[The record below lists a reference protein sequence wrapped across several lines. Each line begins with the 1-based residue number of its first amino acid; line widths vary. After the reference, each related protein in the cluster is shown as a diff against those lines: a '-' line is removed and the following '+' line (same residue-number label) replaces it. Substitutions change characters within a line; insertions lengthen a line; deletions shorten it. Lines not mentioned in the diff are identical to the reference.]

1 MTMRVP
7 TPRNP
12 AYGCLFAPA
21 NWQHIVIIKFFYC
34 DSLHQ
39 LAILCDSLNSGNK
52 EIKSMTCDSLHQFSL
67 RIYKEKRGIGE
78 MLLYI
83 RGSTVATVATICIN

>member
-1 MTMRVP
+1 MTMNTP
-7 TPRNP
+7 APRNP

-21 NWQHIVIIKFFYC
+21 NWQPIDILIFIYC

-39 LAILCDSLNSGNK
+39 LAILCDSLNSGNN
-52 EIKSMTCDSLHQFSL
+52 EMKSMVCDSLHQFSL
-67 RIYKEKRGIGE
+67 RIYKEKWGMGE

-83 RGSTVATVATICIN
+83 RASTVATIATI